1 MVGMINT
8 GFYREYSHQHFL
20 SVLMAFVNNFTE
32 ESFPGT
38 WLRVTPVT
46 TISRCC
52 SVYTTP
58 LLWHKDDVSFASHR
72 ARSLQ

>member
-8 GFYREYSHQHFL
+8 GFYQEYSHQHF
-20 SVLMAFVNNFTE
+20 MNNFTE

-38 WLRVTPVT
+38 WLRATPVT

-58 LLWHKDDVSFASHR
+58 LLWHKNDVSFASHR